1 MCVLRAN
8 SSPPPKARELMALM
22 VGIGRRERVVN
33 VFLRFTR
40 KADVLLL
47 ISSDLITVLAGE
59 DRTLQT

>member
-1 MCVLRAN
+1 
-8 SSPPPKARELMALM
+8 MALM